1 MSCSQLYFTC
11 YLLPNYKR
19 ESRETQNTKKTHPP
33 PFHVFCTSV
42 LEITSWIT
50 QNPLLTPSEHCNIS
64 NDTPTREEEK
74 HCKLK
79 SGEIYNLSIISS
91 KEIHITDWQGKTD
104 VRAWSWGPWGPPL
117 KGNSDKLAL
126 FMTMLGVSLIEFL
139 RTIELAQE
147 FVNYDSFLLMENK
160 IKIAADIIKI
170 RMNPS

>member
-1 MSCSQLYFTC
+1 MFTTLF
-11 YLLPNYKR
+11 YLLLAPKLQ
-19 ESRETQNTKKTHPP
+19 TG
-33 PFHVFCTSV
+33 VTSV

-104 VRAWSWGPWGPPL
+104 VRAWSWGPWGPPF
-117 KGNSDKLAL
+117 KGNSDQLAL

-139 RTIELAQE
+139 RTIALAQE
-147 FVNYDSFLLMENK
+147 FVNYDSFCGWETK
-160 IKIAADIIKI
+160 SK
-170 RMNPS
+170 